1 MNELENAYERGTFG
15 VSRRTFMKLAG
26 IAGVTAMGGM
36 LVFPD
41 RAYGLYTEPTDPHW
55 DALTGD
61 KVRFTVHSDTHFTK
75 YDMKNKFALAF
86 NTI

>member
-41 RAYGLYTEPTDPHW
+41 RAYGLYTEPTIPIGMR
-55 DALTGD
+55 LP
-61 KVRFTVHSDTHFTK
+61 VTK
-75 YDMKNKFALAF
+75 CASPCTATRTSP
-86 NTI
+86 NTT